1 MSSIA
6 KNNNIRIVFADDH
19 ELFRD
24 GLRLMLGRQHN
35 ITILGEAA
43 NGKELIELAKKF
55 EPDIILTD
63 IKMPHLD
70 GIQATRKILENNPDI
85 GIISL
90 SMYEEDNLVIE
101 MLESGAKGYLLKN
114 ASKEQIVKAI
124 EMVYTGNVYYCNAIT
139 NKLAQMI
146 QRSEF
151 NPYKKREKIDFTP
164 KEMQVIELIC
174 AGLNTKEIAAK
185 LFLSIRTIEGF
196 KAKIEVKME
205 VNNSVGIVIYAIKN
219 GIVKIV

>member
-1 MSSIA
+1 MNSIA
-6 KNNNIRIVFADDH
+6 QNNTIRIVFADDH

-24 GLRLMLGRQHN
+24 GLRLMLGRQQN

-43 NGKELIELAKKF
+43 NGKELVELAKKL
-55 EPDIILTD
+55 EPDVILTD

-70 GIQATRKILENNPDI
+70 GIQATRKILERNPDI

-101 MLESGAKGYLLKN
+101 MLEAGAKGYLLKN
-114 ASKEQIVKAI
+114 ASKEQIIKAI
-124 EMVYTGNVYYCNAIT
+124 ETIYTGNVYYCNATT

-151 NPYKKREKIDFTP
+151 NPYKKKEKIDFTP

-174 AGLNTKEIAAK
+174 VGLNTKEIAAK
-185 LFLSIRTIEGF
+185 LFLSVRTIEGF

-219 GIVKIV
+219 GIVRIV